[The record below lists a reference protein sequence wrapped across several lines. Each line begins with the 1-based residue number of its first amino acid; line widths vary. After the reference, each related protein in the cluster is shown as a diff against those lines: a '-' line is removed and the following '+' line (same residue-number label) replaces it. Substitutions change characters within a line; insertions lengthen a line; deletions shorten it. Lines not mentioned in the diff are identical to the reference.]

1 MGWLG
6 GDWWPLNVGM
16 EVMNEMVWGRTEGG
30 AIECSIGRNR
40 LNSLG

>member
-16 EVMNEMVWGRTEGG
+16 EVMNEMFWGRTEGG
-30 AIECSIGRNR
+30 L
-40 LNSLG
+40 LNVVLVGTV